1 MSARVVDGAPVSR
14 LHRIAVVA
22 LGVICATALL
32 IFGFGVIPAH
42 ASTASIATEGPGLT
56 LHTGTHHHGAMHAGA
71 YILDGHEMY
80 CISYGAQSGDGAVRQ
95 GTQPAVITYIVD
107 KWGTTSNPVQ
117 AADVYLAVNS
127 LVHNA
132 AFDADLAGYEAQLP
146 DRGNRVN
153 AMISEAARLAGPW
166 TIAED
171 TPQALPR
178 TSVTAHVTVTS
189 ASGNPVPAA
198 VVTIRVV
205 GGTAPT
211 TATTDG
217 SGVASVPVVPSALSY
232 TLAATAQSP
241 GTAVLTNTPSR
252 GRQTLIG
259 TGPLHTVSGTTCA
272 TVCPASATVTI
283 DDPCKHGTAHQVT
296 VTWTTV
302 DLPGTV
308 TGTLS
313 VDGQS
318 TSTALV
324 RGGQTSASVTVP
336 NNSRVTVGWTV
347 GGVSDTL
354 TSLTVA
360 S

>member
-22 LGVICATALL
+22 LGVACATALL
-32 IFGFGVIPAH
+32 IFDFGVIPAH

-56 LHTGTHHHGAMHAGA
+56 LRAGAHHHGAMHAGA

-80 CISYGAQSGDGAVRQ
+80 CISYGAQSGDGAVHQ
-95 GTQPAVITYIVD
+95 GTTNPVAAYIIT
-107 KWGTTSNPVQ
+107 KWGTTNNGLQ
-117 AADVYLAVNS
+117 AADAYLAANS
-127 LVHNA
+127 TVGNP
-132 AFDADLAGYEAQLP
+132 AFDADLPGYEAQLP
-146 DRGNRVN
+146 DRGARIN
-153 AMISEAARLAGPW
+153 AMIGEAKRLAGPW
-166 TIAED
+166 TIAVD
-171 TPQALPR
+171 APQGLPG

-189 ASGNPVPAA
+189 ASGNPAPAA
-198 VVTIRVV
+198 VVTVRVV

-217 SGVASVPVVPSALSY
+217 SGVASVPVVPTALSY
-232 TLAATAQSP
+232 TLVASAQSP

-259 TGPLHTVSGTTCA
+259 AGPLHAVTGTGCA
-272 TVCPASATVTI
+272 SVCPASASVTI
-283 DDPCKHGTAHQVT
+283 DAPCKHGTAHSVT

-318 TSTALV
+318 TTTALV

-336 NNSRVTVGWTV
+336 SGSTLKVGWSV

-354 TSLTVA
+354 TTLTVG